1 MSPSR
6 ILLGRETFHGRL
18 FGIPRLR
25 LGEESSATGVKSA
38 KLPGSFLTL
47 FLRPNFFASFFTRR
61 LCSRIRFWMLYLRRE
76 LDTNPALSL
85 DLFIHLAAGA
95 LPAQLLFLALSVA
108 LEQEEGNSNQFQI
121 SHCPGPASNFIFDSV
136 ARSHTQLLG
145 RLEHNVTEST
155 AFHPA

>member
-1 MSPSR
+1 MADC
-6 ILLGRETFHGRL
+6 LEFLGCGSERKVQ
-18 FGIPRLR
+18 PR
-25 LGEESSATGVKSA
+25 ESS
-38 KLPGSFLTL
+38 LPSFRDLSL
-47 FLRPNFFASFFTRR
+47 LSFLRPNFFASFFTRR